1 MAVLLL
7 NEPRPI
13 CKGTFSS
20 MENPAVASEF
30 ANSAGNVCVTSCKSG
45 RASVPVCRYTARTTM
60 R

>member
-30 ANSAGNVCVTSCKSG
+30 ANSAGNVCVTSCKVDVLLYRYAG
-45 RASVPVCRYTARTTM
+45 IPRAPL
-60 R
+60 